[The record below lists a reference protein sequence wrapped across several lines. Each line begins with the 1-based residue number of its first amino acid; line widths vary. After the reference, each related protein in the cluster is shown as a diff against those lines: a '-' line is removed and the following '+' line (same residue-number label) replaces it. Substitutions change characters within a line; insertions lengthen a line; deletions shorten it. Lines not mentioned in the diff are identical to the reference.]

1 MPSSLSLSHTH
12 PPLCRRTGKGAGRL
26 TLRQRP
32 CFPKVDHEVFEVF
45 EAEHRLVQPLPIV
58 GLRKAPT
65 SVYATPVLCQL
76 EDSESWRSLGKKDK
90 RSKIKKE
97 EHAQTTSTMDSLQT
111 GSHQREAEVSTHARR
126 KRKREETHS
135 AFNPTLL
142 SASDQAELYPSS
154 PPSTECPARQT
165 PPDELFLA
173 PNNAAFTPSRN
184 T

>member
-1 MPSSLSLSHTH
+1 MFSGSGCSKVSELCQTPDAFFPLSHTHTHTHTHTH

-58 GLRKAPT
+58 GLRKSPT

-76 EDSESWRSLGKKDK
+76 EDSESWCSLGTKKK
-90 RSKIKKE
+90 RRSKIRKE

-126 KRKREETHS
+126 KRKREKNS
-135 AFNPTLL
+135 QRLQPNPPLRL
-142 SASDQAELYPSS
+142 
-154 PPSTECPARQT
+154 
-165 PPDELFLA
+165 
-173 PNNAAFTPSRN
+173 
-184 T
+184 